1 MVPSSLIFP
10 GCWLAPIE
18 DWLLLLN
25 RVHLASSSLSNK
37 VLYHQVVIAKR
48 LQIERDLF
56 CISLEDLSE
65 QDDKA
70 LFISLG
76 VDQIVSEMA

>member
-1 MVPSSLIFP
+1 MVDRLALFIADSYRQLQSSHLDSR
-10 GCWLAPIE
+10 LQA
-18 DWLLLLN
+18 
-25 RVHLASSSLSNK
+25 LASSSLSNK